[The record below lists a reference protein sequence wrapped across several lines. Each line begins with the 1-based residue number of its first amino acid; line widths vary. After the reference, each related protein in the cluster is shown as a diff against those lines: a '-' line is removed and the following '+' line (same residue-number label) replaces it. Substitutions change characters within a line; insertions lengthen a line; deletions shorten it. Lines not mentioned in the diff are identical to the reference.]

1 MPGGGRP
8 VDLRAFSPDNARPLD
23 SSDGG
28 AGGSAGVDPGQRER
42 VDRRLGVQRGAE
54 GAPRSIML
62 WTLQWYIFR
71 ELGKTFLLT
80 AIGMTAI
87 LGMGGG
93 VLNIIELQQVT
104 AGQLLRIMAIVFPV
118 AATLALPVA
127 ALFSAAVT
135 YGRLSADNEFVAC
148 RASGVNIHRLFAPTV
163 LISLVAALLTFL
175 SINYVIPSRIRN
187 LDQFLK
193 ADLSRIVL
201 YQLQAPGRLSLFSD
215 RYRIY
220 AEDPRIVDHPELPG
234 DSEELLL
241 GGVALVE
248 MAGENWVRYGTA
260 ESVWIRF
267 DKLDSEP
274 TLQAEF
280 RGLAY
285 YDRGAKQ
292 WSELERQPF
301 EGKRIRRELRLRV
314 KWFNLGELFHYGY
327 RLEELPEVGEGLQ
340 NLRALLAREY
350 FYRSLWEDFRTPD
363 PTGQPDCKLTF
374 GDDKMW
380 IVLQAEALIPGLDD
394 YKPTFEEVSV
404 VETTAGKV
412 RRATAGGGTIVD
424 GDDTRPI
431 QANSYTMGPVTVSA
445 EVVAKVAALSDRE
458 LLNPPEA
465 GGLVTAGPIFRK
477 KQSKVIEDRSKFYRE
492 ILGVIHSR
500 LAYSISTFA
509 LVILGAALGII
520 LRGSH
525 VLTAFGISFV
535 PSVFVIMTIIMGRQV
550 AQNAGTTGIGVCI
563 IWAGIVLV
571 SGVDVWTLTR
581 VLKR

>member
-1 MPGGGRP
+1 
-8 VDLRAFSPDNARPLD
+8 
-23 SSDGG
+23 
-28 AGGSAGVDPGQRER
+28 
-42 VDRRLGVQRGAE
+42 
-54 GAPRSIML
+54 ML

-80 AIGMTAI
+80 AIGMTVI

-93 VLNIIELQQVT
+93 VLNMIELQQVT
-104 AGQLLRIMAIVFPV
+104 AGQLLRIMAIVFPI

-148 RASGVNIHRLFAPTV
+148 RASGVNIHWLFAPTG

-201 YQLQAPGRLSLFSD
+201 YQLQAPGRLPLAND

-220 AEDPRIVDHPELPG
+220 AEDARVVKAVQLAPDSQELT
-234 DSEELLL
+234 L
-241 GGVALVE
+241 GGVAFVE
-248 MAGENWVRYGTA
+248 MDQDNWLRYGTA
-260 ESVWIRF
+260 ERVRIRF
-267 DKLDSEP
+267 DKLDTEP
-274 TLQAEF
+274 TVRADF
-280 RGLAY
+280 YGLAV
-285 YDRGAKQ
+285 YDRGSPR
-292 WSELERQPF
+292 WI
-301 EGKRIRRELRLRV
+301 EGNQTGEATRIPRKFPLKV
-314 KWFNLGELFHYGY
+314 KWLDLGELFYYGH
-327 RLEELPEVGEGLQ
+327 RLEELPEIGEGLQ
-340 NLRALLAREY
+340 DLRALLAREY

-412 RRATAGGGTIVD
+412 RRATAGGGTIDIDRHGDVYLKLVNGVAVVE

-431 QANSYTMGPVTVSA
+431 QANSYTMGPVTISA

-465 GGLVTAGPIFRK
+465 GGPVTAGPVFRK
-477 KQSKVIEDRSKFYRE
+477 KQSKVIEERSEFYRE
-492 ILGVIHSR
+492 ILGVVHSR
-500 LAYSISTFA
+500 LAYSVSTFV

-535 PSVFVIMTIIMGRQV
+535 PSLFVIVAIIMGRQV
-550 AQNAGTTGIGVCI
+550 AQNAGTTVIGVCI
-563 IWAGIVLV
+563 IWAGIVLMG
-571 SGVDVWTLTR
+571 GVDVWMLTR

>member
-1 MPGGGRP
+1 
-8 VDLRAFSPDNARPLD
+8 
-23 SSDGG
+23 
-28 AGGSAGVDPGQRER
+28 
-42 VDRRLGVQRGAE
+42 
-54 GAPRSIML
+54 ML

-80 AIGMTAI
+80 AIGMTVI

-93 VLNIIELQQVT
+93 VLNMIELQQVT
-104 AGQLLRIMAIVFPV
+104 AGQLLRIMAIVFPI

-201 YQLQAPGRLSLFSD
+201 HQLQAPGRLPLAND

-220 AEDPRIVDHPELPG
+220 AEDARVVKAVQLAPDSQELT
-234 DSEELLL
+234 L
-241 GGVALVE
+241 GGVAFVE
-248 MAGENWVRYGTA
+248 MDQDKWLRYGTA
-260 ESVWIRF
+260 ERVRIRF
-267 DKLDSEP
+267 DKLDTEP
-274 TLQAEF
+274 TVRADF
-280 RGLAY
+280 YGLAV
-285 YDRGAKQ
+285 YDRGSPR
-292 WSELERQPF
+292 WI
-301 EGKRIRRELRLRV
+301 EGNQTGEATRIPRKFPLKV
-314 KWFNLGELFHYGY
+314 KWLDLGELFYYRH
-327 RLEELPEVGEGLQ
+327 RLEELPEIGEGLQ
-340 NLRALLAREY
+340 DLRALLAREY

-363 PTGQPDCKLTF
+363 PTGRPDCELTF
-374 GDDKMW
+374 GDDQTR
-380 IVLQAEALIPGLDD
+380 IVLQAEALIPGLHD

-404 VETTAGKV
+404 VETTARKV
-412 RRATAGGGTIVD
+412 RKATAGGGTIDIDRHGDVHLKLVNGVTVVE

-431 QANSYTMGPVTVSA
+431 QANSYTMGPVTISA
-445 EVVAKVAALSDRE
+445 EAVAKVTALSDRE
-458 LLNPPEA
+458 LLDPPEA
-465 GGLVTAGPIFRK
+465 GGPVTAGPVFRK
-477 KQSKVIEDRSKFYRE
+477 KQSKVIEERDEFYRE
-492 ILGVIHSR
+492 ILGVVHSR
-500 LAYSISTFA
+500 LAYSVSTFV

-535 PSVFVIMTIIMGRQV
+535 PSLLVIVAIIMGRQV
-550 AQNAGTTGIGVCI
+550 AQNAGTTVIGVCI
-563 IWAGIVLV
+563 IWAGIVLMG
-571 SGVDVWTLTR
+571 GVDVWMLTR